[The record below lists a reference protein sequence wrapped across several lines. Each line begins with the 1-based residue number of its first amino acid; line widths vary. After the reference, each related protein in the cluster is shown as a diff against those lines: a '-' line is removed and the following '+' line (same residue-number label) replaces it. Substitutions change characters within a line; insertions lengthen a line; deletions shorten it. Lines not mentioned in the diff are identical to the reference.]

1 MKAKYIFSCE
11 TGAITTE
18 TVFYTVYIGD
28 SVYGQRLLQRCQALT
43 FSTNYFFA
51 KADAKTSEFLLNVA
65 KSLYPGVTLP
75 LLRLNT
81 VHISEREFSRLLTQK
96 VFKRATPS
104 QNSCAML
111 CQLDSQF
118 YAAHHTLWSRK

>member
-18 TVFYTVYIGD
+18 TVFYTVYIGN
-28 SVYGQRLLQRCQALT
+28 SAYGQRLLQRCQALT

-65 KSLYPGVTLP
+65 QSLYPGVTIAHSEGVP
-75 LLRLNT
+75 SRNIFAELLRHVMPT
-81 VHISEREFSRLLTQK
+81 
-96 VFKRATPS
+96 
-104 QNSCAML
+104 
-111 CQLDSQF
+111 
-118 YAAHHTLWSRK
+118 